1 MLARRELFG
10 LAGRAGIVAVCSVL
24 LGCRDEHG
32 DRAQADEVDLDPD
45 VVAAVIAVGRAYI
58 AAVPGA
64 THVDDLRRDLG
75 LAGSATSVVP
85 FDAELDAA
93 VKADFGEGRIVL
105 LDGWMLSRTEARLA
119 ALVALERAG

>member
-24 LGCRDEHG
+24 LGCRDENG
-32 DRAQADEVDLDPD
+32 DRAQPDGLDAD
-45 VVAAVIAVGRAYI
+45 VVAAVVAVGRSYLF
-58 AAVPGA
+58 AVPGA
-64 THVDDLRRDLG
+64 THADDLRRDLA
-75 LAGSATSVVP
+75 LDGSATSAVP
-85 FDAELDAA
+85 VDADLDAA
-93 VKADFGEGRIVL
+93 VRDDFGEGRIVL